1 MLDHVHPLVR
11 GARRRR
17 IRSQRSSLPRGAQIA
32 LVGANLAE
40 EEIGLGRL
48 GREPLGGLGGTE
60 GLGEPPQQHESPPA
74 LQVVLGD
81 LREGLGQALETRQ
94 PLARASELHLGLGQ
108 AELDGGVVGELALQ
122 LLELGQRLPGFW
134 LARWAGP
141 RRKRAWV

>member
-1 MLDHVHPLVR
+1 MSTRWSEAPAA
-11 GARRRR
+11 GGSA
-17 IRSQRSSLPRGAQIA
+17 PR
-32 LVGANLAE
+32 
-40 EEIGLGRL
+40 
-48 GREPLGGLGGTE
+48 
-60 GLGEPPQQHESPPA
+60 
-74 LQVVLGD
+74 D

-141 RRKRAWV
+141 RRKRAWM